1 MLLPREGACQPPT
14 GNPDLYGIGV
24 RAGLYAQW
32 GATLVATVFDP
43 ATESE
48 LRMAN
53 MIIQC
58 SIFLGL
64 CTESDNGGSAAGA
77 VIIMLL
83 LCGSLSSVTGDGISH
98 LGRFSGM
105 MRFTFYTGLSLYGCW
120 FWFVG
125 VDKMIPA
132 GCDEFAF
139 FGRTGFHGWFRVL
152 GKVLSVL
159 GAVACMVLDV
169 LCAMAL
175 WKRMFKGD
183 VVASFAKGP
192 NVRPKVELALV
203 ILSTGL
209 LVFSVVLIEYLIDIN
224 HFSGITNNQS
234 SGPDTTGQLI
244 PLIAGGLSVILV
256 IWKVLFRG
264 LLFRKRCWYIFG
276 KHL

>member
-1 MLLPREGACQPPT
+1 MLLSRETDCNLK

-32 GATLVATVFDP
+32 GATLVATIFDP

-53 MIIQC
+53 IIIQC

-64 CTESDNGGSAAGA
+64 CTESDDGGSAAGA
-77 VIIMLL
+77 VIIMFL
-83 LCGSLSSVTGDGISH
+83 LCGSLSSVTGDGVSH

-120 FWFVG
+120 FWFIG
-125 VDKMIPA
+125 VDNMISP
-132 GCDEFAF
+132 GCEEIAF

-152 GKVLSVL
+152 GKVISVL
-159 GAVACMVLDV
+159 GAVACIVLDV
-169 LCAMAL
+169 LCAVAL

-183 VVASFAKGP
+183 LVASFATRPKA
-192 NVRPKVELALV
+192 RPKVELALV
-203 ILSTGL
+203 VLSTGL
-209 LVFSVVLIEYLIDIN
+209 LVLSIVLIEYLMDVN
-224 HFSGITNNQS
+224 HFQIDDLQS
-234 SGPDTTGQLI
+234 TGQLI
-244 PLIAGGLSVILV
+244 PLVAGGLSVILV
-256 IWKVLFRG
+256 LWKVLFQG
-264 LLFRKRCWYIFG
+264 LLFRKRCWFIFG